1 MGIWV
6 LTLVHDNEGLFERY
20 PWLWNFIL
28 FLLGVGLLAV
38 IIWFVRGAGGMG
50 RGGRGFV
57 IYVDE
62 EDVTFKGQ
70 FPGKMQGLVS
80 EFLRNDV
87 RVPGSYEIRGH
98 WEGERL
104 VVEVKGAQGMEQR
117 IRNFLKLN
125 LKKPR

>member
-1 MGIWV
+1 MAWAFVLLDGVMGEV
-6 LTLVHDNEGLFERY
+6 GLFEKY
-20 PWLWNFIL
+20 PWLQDLIL
-28 FLLGVGLLAV
+28 FLLGAGLLAV
-38 IIWFVRGAGGMG
+38 IVWFVKGARRME
-50 RGGRGFV
+50 GFV

-70 FPGKMQGLVS
+70 FPAKMQGMVS

-87 RVPGSYEIRGH
+87 KVPGSYEIRGH

-104 VVEVKGAQGMEQR
+104 VVEVKGAAGMEQR

>member
-1 MGIWV
+1 
-6 LTLVHDNEGLFERY
+6 
-20 PWLWNFIL
+20 
-28 FLLGVGLLAV
+28 
-38 IIWFVRGAGGMG
+38 
-50 RGGRGFV
+50 
-57 IYVDE
+57 VDE